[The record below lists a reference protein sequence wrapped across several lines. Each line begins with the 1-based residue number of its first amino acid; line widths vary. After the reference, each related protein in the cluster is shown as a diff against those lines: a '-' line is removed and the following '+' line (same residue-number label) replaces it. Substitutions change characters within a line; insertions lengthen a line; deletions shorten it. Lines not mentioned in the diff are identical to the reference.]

1 MASLNSDPML
11 LVWFPLL
18 NIAVMVLRIPMKS
31 YVMSSLR
38 VNGFYRLLFVVH
50 LFRWTRYTELK
61 IQFAGAKGSMFLL
74 PLHQVYHGFTPGV
87 HEISCYIMLHHF
99 TSCHIM
105 SHHVAW
111 LLGSLSILSLRGGFL
126 DVSCTA
132 RDFGR
137 AVTCHF
143 FPQEAHLG
151 MEEGKSW
158 HGPGKHGG
166 IRRHW
171 QYWRHST
178 GPGPRCHFV
187 FPQTVWSSKDVEHC
201 NWPEHWWSI
210 DGAFPKWQLVVW
222 IQTPKFHVWH
232 QSSCVFP
239 ANGILNIAAVGLHK
253 GCTTLYGYL
262 CHVLDKYWGTSPA
275 SALISLF
282 QFPLKSLNQSFLWP
296 LYLWNTEWPQ
306 VQHMLQWETKPTGT
320 NEERSQQFKDR
331 AALRRCKVGP
341 DQLCSFCVAAELGR
355 WAKHEL
361 RLWIVDLFWPFHA
374 IPCRIP
380 CRS

>member
-1 MASLNSDPML
+1 
-11 LVWFPLL
+11 
-18 NIAVMVLRIPMKS
+18 
-31 YVMSSLR
+31 
-38 VNGFYRLLFVVH
+38 
-50 LFRWTRYTELK
+50 
-61 IQFAGAKGSMFLL
+61 
-74 PLHQVYHGFTPGV
+74 
-87 HEISCYIMLHHF
+87 
-99 TSCHIM
+99 
-105 SHHVAW
+105 
-111 LLGSLSILSLRGGFL
+111 
-126 DVSCTA
+126 
-132 RDFGR
+132 
-137 AVTCHF
+137 
-143 FPQEAHLG
+143 
-151 MEEGKSW
+151 
-158 HGPGKHGG
+158 
-166 IRRHW
+166 
-171 QYWRHST
+171 
-178 GPGPRCHFV
+178 
-187 FPQTVWSSKDVEHC
+187 
-201 NWPEHWWSI
+201 
-210 DGAFPKWQLVVW
+210 
-222 IQTPKFHVWH
+222 
-232 QSSCVFP
+232 
-239 ANGILNIAAVGLHK
+239 VGLHK

-320 NEERSQQFKDR
+320 NEEGSQQFKDR